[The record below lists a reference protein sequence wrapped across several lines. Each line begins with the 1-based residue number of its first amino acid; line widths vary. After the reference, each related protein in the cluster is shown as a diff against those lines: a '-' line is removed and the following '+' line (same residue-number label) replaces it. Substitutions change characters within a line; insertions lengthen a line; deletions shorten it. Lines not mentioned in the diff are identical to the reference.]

1 MTTPVTTL
9 SDEPT
14 MEGVAGIVKGK
25 LVLSQGLERTLDP
38 TGVSGNF
45 DRIPVIDLMPL
56 TVENPEPEAMEKMV
70 NDLRDACSRVGF
82 FVIKNHGIDWS
93 IVERAFAGLKEFFAL
108 PMDAKM
114 KVHQSQS
121 PSYMGYEEPYYTNVD
136 RLTKGDLKESM
147 TIGYEPEL
155 DPEGAGL
162 QPEVLLRQNSWPDE
176 DSQLF
181 KPAMR
186 EYRAACLSLMRKLTM
201 AMTRVM
207 QIEEDYFVK
216 KYTYPVAGIRG
227 LYYPPQA
234 PDDEDSTGLG
244 AHTDVQCAKCFS
256 SSLVKAT
263 TLIIP
268 ILVMTLIAQDPFD
281 IESLEVLNAS
291 GHWIKP
297 KLQPQTFVVNLGD
310 MMARLTNDVF
320 LSTVHRVRNQSG
332 RERYSLPFFFGLNND
347 ELISPLP
354 QFITSQTPI
363 QESYKT
369 GMTAFEHYNRR
380 MQRAHHKHYTA
391 TEKITTALPKGMTK
405 IDGVLVEG
413 L

>member
-1 MTTPVTTL
+1 
-9 SDEPT
+9 
-14 MEGVAGIVKGK
+14 
-25 LVLSQGLERTLDP
+25 
-38 TGVSGNF
+38 
-45 DRIPVIDLMPL
+45 MPL
-56 TVENPEPEAMEKMV
+56 TVEDPDPKAMEKLV
-70 NDLRDACSRVGF
+70 NGLRDACSRVGF
-82 FVIKNHGIDWS
+82 FIIKNHGIDWA

-108 PMDAKM
+108 PMDEKM
-114 KVHQSQS
+114 KVHQSLS

-136 RLTKGDLKESM
+136 RLSKGGLDTDCNHNRM
-147 TIGYEPEL
+147 TTGYEPEL
-155 DPEGAGL
+155 DSEGTGF
-162 QPEVLLRQNSWPDE
+162 QPEVLLRLNSWPDDT
-176 DSQLF
+176 DSPFF

-186 EYRAACLSLMRKLTM
+186 EYRAACLSLMRKLTRTM
-201 AMTRVM
+201 ANVM
-207 QIEEDYFVK
+207 GIDESFFVK

-234 PDDEDSTGLG
+234 PDDEQSTGLG
-244 AHTDVQCAKCFS
+244 AHTDVQF
-256 SSLVKAT
+256 
-263 TLIIP
+263 
-268 ILVMTLIAQDPFD
+268 MTMIAQDPLN
-281 IESLEVLNAS
+281 IESLEALNAS

-320 LSTVHRVRNQSG
+320 LSTVHRVRNQTG

-354 QFITSQTPI
+354 QFITPENPI
-363 QESYKT
+363 RDGYET
-369 GMTAFEHYNRR
+369 GITSFEHYNRR

-391 TEKITTALPKGMTK
+391 TDKMSTALPKWMTR